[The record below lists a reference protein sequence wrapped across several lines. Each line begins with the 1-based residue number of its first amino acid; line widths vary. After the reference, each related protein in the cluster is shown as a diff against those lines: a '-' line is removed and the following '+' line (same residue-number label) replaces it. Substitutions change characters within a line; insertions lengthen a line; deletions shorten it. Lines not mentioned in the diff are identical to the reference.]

1 MNQVRQFIDM
11 VASDQMADAKDVMD
25 EMLSSSAFV
34 RMEELK
40 HNLAASLFG
49 QSFAVS
55 ESNEDKG
62 IKLKM
67 SKKLS
72 GAGVEIEPVDTGRG
86 VARSLEPN
94 ATEKQKRA
102 YEREVE
108 AELAKKRDLVG
119 PLDPHKD
126 KTQQSK
132 TIYHPLDQLS
142 DEDAEKMLKAKY
154 VSESLV
160 VSGSDDEPE
169 DGDPEDEAPE
179 KHRVVSSST
188 DNTTSRIK
196 NGKESIQKIN
206 TRDSTVDDLKRNT
219 SVTQNATSIRDDD
232 KETYRTSD
240 SSTMRGGKHITSV
253 RSSDHPGTEFTYKSR
268 PGNTHGAN
276 LVKNQEKDIHDLM
289 RMK

>member
-25 EMLSSSAFV
+25 EMLSSSAFE

-119 PLDPHKD
+119 QLEPHKD

-160 VSGSDDEPE
+160 ASGSDEEDEEPE
-169 DGDPEDEAPE
+169 R
-179 KHRVVSSST
+179 HRINSRA
-188 DNTTSRIK
+188 TSDTETRTK
-196 NGKESIQKIN
+196 NGIETFKKIN
-206 TRDSTVDDLKRNT
+206 TRDTTVDDLKRNT
-219 SVTQNATSIRDDD
+219 SSTQNVTRIRDNDN
-232 KETYRTSD
+232 ETYRTSRTAD
-240 SSTMRGGKHITSV
+240 TSSMPSGRHITTV
-253 RSSDHPGTEFTYKSR
+253 RSSDHPDTEFIYKSR